1 MHTEWR
7 KFELTELS
15 SGPEMLFAKETSNA
29 VVLVYNVRVETHPA
43 GFSSCVAVHVAA
55 VADSAGQGDRR
66 GGV

>member
-1 MHTEWR
+1 
-7 KFELTELS
+7 
-15 SGPEMLFAKETSNA
+15 MLFAKETSNA
-29 VVLVYNVRVETHPA
+29 VVLVYNVRVETHLA